1 MDIVTRAKNMI
12 TNPKVEWDVVAAEQP
27 NTSRIIMQYVLPLTV
42 LGAIAAFIGY
52 GLIGFSILGVHVG
65 GVSWG
70 IYYAIDKIVIG
81 ILSVFITAYVV
92 DLLAPSFGSEKNLG
106 RSIQLVSYGGT
117 PALLAAIFAIL
128 PFIAGIVAI
137 AGAVYSVYLWYLGL
151 GPIKKTPEDKKVA
164 YLIVAFLVLIV
175 VYFLIG
181 MILSRLLW
189 PVFGIGYGSY
199 GSYGM

>member
-12 TNPKVEWDVVAAEQP
+12 TNPKVEWNVIAAEQP
-27 NTSRIIMQYVLPLTV
+27 NTAQIIMQYVLPLTL

-52 GLIGFSILGVHVG
+52 GLIGFSILGVHVS

-81 ILSVFITAYVV
+81 ILSVFVTAYVV

-151 GPIKKTPEDKKVA
+151 GPIKKTPEDKKVV